1 MLEVIYYSQF
11 PNYENMIVDDSRNRM
26 AMDELSDF

>member
-1 MLEVIYYSQF
+1 MLEVIYHSQF

-26 AMDELSDF
+26 AVDELSDF